1 MIFIYEDGNQGASE
15 ECVSW
20 TKDGIHRALRW
31 LESEELLTRP
41 YSVGVISA
49 ERIKQ
54 DPTWRKECS
63 LLIFPGGRDMPY
75 CLLLNGQGNTEIKE
89 YVRSGGSYLGICA
102 GAYYGCEYVEFEKT
116 DPILSV
122 CGPRELG
129 FFKGTGRGSYYPGF
143 NYQNRSGTRPAP
155 IVLEP
160 AAQSHLGAQC
170 VHEDLIGS
178 RIYSYFNGGCEF
190 VPNGEFPED
199 SVSMD
204 AQRLSTN
211 IMARYAEMPRESG
224 CGAESSNAIVMCEF
238 GLGRVV
244 LTGVHLEVDVEEL
257 AKLQDPLLQRVV
269 NKLVTTNSQRRIL
282 FALIVKFLL
291 G

>member
-1 MIFIYEDGNQGASE
+1 MIFVYEDGNQGAAE

-20 TKDGIHRALRW
+20 TKDGIRKALRW
-31 LESEELLTRP
+31 LESEELLTRY

-54 DPTWRKECS
+54 DPTWREECS
-63 LLIFPGGRDMPY
+63 LLILPGGRDMPY

-102 GAYYGCEYVEFEKT
+102 GAYYGCEFIEFEKT
-116 DPILSV
+116 DPVLSV

-143 NYQNRSGTRPAP
+143 NYMNRLGARPAP

-160 AAQSHLGAQC
+160 AAQAHLGAQC
-170 VHEDLIGS
+170 VHEGLIGCK
-178 RIYSYFNGGCEF
+178 IYSYFNGGCEF
-190 VPNGEFPED
+190 VPYKEFPKD
-199 SVSMD
+199 SVSM
-204 AQRLSTN
+204 ATHSSSTN
-211 IMARYAEMPRESG
+211 IVARYAEMPRESG
-224 CGAESSNAIVMCEF
+224 CDAESSNAIVTCEF

-244 LTGVHLEVDVEEL
+244 LTGVHLEVDPEEL
-257 AKLQDPLLQRVV
+257 AKLQDPQLQHVHD
-269 NKLVTTNSQRRIL
+269 KLVTTNNQRRIL